1 MKEAGKASSPW
12 QNSSQYG
19 SDDEFTFENMQM
31 RTFTLIYCTSLTH
44 HWIGLLLLLPVLR
57 WANKFHSHGTHLLR
71 AREVIF
77 RAWRKECDSN
87 GLRWMAVVHLLGPM
101 KHGNMPS
108 KTCTIAAYENSPI
121 NKSSMNALLHCCFI
135 TTSVFDVKP
144 CGTPHLES
152 GPVGLSVSNPP
163 STMFPSTGAKPN
175 LTTALPEP
183 HFVPTTCQH
192 LFLFS
197 GTLSKY

>member
-1 MKEAGKASSPW
+1 MTGLLHPTLLPISLNPRRNTLPIPCFIIVFFGFPWHIFPLQDISQFDIHKASCIAIWRTCPWIMKEAGKASSPW

-57 WANKFHSHGTHLLR
+57 WANKFHSHGTHLLQ

-77 RAWRKECDSN
+77 RARRKECDSN

-108 KTCTIAAYENSPI
+108 KTCTIAA
-121 NKSSMNALLHCCFI
+121 
-135 TTSVFDVKP
+135 
-144 CGTPHLES
+144 
-152 GPVGLSVSNPP
+152 
-163 STMFPSTGAKPN
+163 
-175 LTTALPEP
+175 
-183 HFVPTTCQH
+183 
-192 LFLFS
+192 
-197 GTLSKY
+197 